1 MLARALGATY
11 TVIAGQYA
19 AVTSSRAPTH
29 GREFRDMLLEHGV
42 GGGDLAQNDV
52 INPKTGV
59 GPWLGICL
67 FEQACVDDG
76 VMQDQA
82 PTASEVEIDYL
93 DIGIDP
99 ANVLLTRKLSGND
112 SHEPRESECS
122 PRCSRR
128 HSFVDCDA
136 VS

>member
-1 MLARALGATY
+1 MA
-11 TVIAGQYA
+11 
-19 AVTSSRAPTH
+19 
-29 GREFRDMLLEHGV
+29 ENFDMLLEHGV

-112 SHEPRESECS
+112 SHEPRESDVRRDVPGVTVSSIATQCRECVARDDGS
-122 PRCSRR
+122 ERCRR
-128 HSFVDCDA
+128 KKSGLRWLGNR
-136 VS
+136 SSI

>member
-1 MLARALGATY
+1 
-11 TVIAGQYA
+11 
-19 AVTSSRAPTH
+19 
-29 GREFRDMLLEHGV
+29 MLLEHGV

-52 INPKTGV
+52 INPKTGEV
-59 GPWLGICL
+59 LDHAL
-67 FEQACVDDG
+67 ASASSSRRALTG